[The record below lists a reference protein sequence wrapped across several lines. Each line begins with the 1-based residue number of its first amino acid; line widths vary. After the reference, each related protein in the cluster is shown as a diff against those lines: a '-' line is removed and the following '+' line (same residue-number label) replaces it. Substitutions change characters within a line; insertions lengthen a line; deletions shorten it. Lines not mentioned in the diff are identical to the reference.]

1 MTTNSNPE
9 PEPPERN
16 SRPVTSTPV
25 KDSIPVVVS
34 DTDISDIND
43 LEDEST
49 TVDTTESTAYHESS
63 ISTIEPDDS
72 FPVEKQSTYLVF
84 ESALPLLFST
94 CFSVEVHFVPL
105 KSGQ

>member
-1 MTTNSNPE
+1 M
-9 PEPPERN
+9 
-16 SRPVTSTPV
+16 

-43 LEDEST
+43 LEDENT
-49 TVDTTESTAYHESS
+49 TVDATESTAYHESS

-84 ESALPLLFST
+84 ESAYCYYFQLV
-94 CFSVEVHFVPL
+94 FSVEVYFVPL